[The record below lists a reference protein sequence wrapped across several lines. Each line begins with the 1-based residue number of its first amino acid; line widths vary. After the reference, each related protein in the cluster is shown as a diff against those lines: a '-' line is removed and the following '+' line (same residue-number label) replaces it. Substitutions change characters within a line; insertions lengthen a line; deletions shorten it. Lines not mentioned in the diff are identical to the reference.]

1 MNNNIN
7 KIPVNLTECFEV
19 LDEVFS
25 ESEEDKSWF
34 ASSIEEEAVGSL
46 HHNLGAWVR
55 KEWGLWEKKS
65 DIYNV
70 FAKMDIWH
78 ADDMSSIILTCY
90 HRRLNGKELKLS
102 EQVQEYIQYWKNYEK
117 LNGPIDK

>member
-1 MNNNIN
+1 MINNKN
-7 KIPVNLTECFEV
+7 KIPVSIIQCFEV
-19 LDEVFS
+19 LDEVFG
-25 ESEEDKSWF
+25 ESQEDKAWF
-34 ASSIEEEAVGSL
+34 ISSIEDEAVGNL
-46 HHNLGAWVR
+46 HHSLGAWIR

-78 ADDMSSIILTCY
+78 ADDISSIIITSY
-90 HRRLNGKELKLS
+90 HRRLNNKELKLS

-117 LNGPIDK
+117 SNGPIDK